1 MILQRRVL
9 SVLASKKR
17 RGKREIKL
25 KGYKIGHSKKGEL
38 NLY

>member
-1 MILQRRVL
+1 MFINVTSI

-25 KGYKIGHSKKGEL
+25 KGYKIGHSKKREL
-38 NLY
+38 N